1 MNNETGKLAALSSVA
16 FIALTAGQS
25 FAADLEPFTFMTSW
39 YAEAQHGGFYQA
51 KALGLYEAAGLEV
64 TLRMGGPQVNGMQL
78 LLAGETDVYTGYDFQ
93 VLSGVEK
100 GLPVRAVAATFQHDV
115 NGILTH
121 ENVTG
126 LDDLGDRTLLIATSA
141 RTSWWP
147 WLRENFGLN
156 DAQTRPYTFNLQP
169 FMVNPDA
176 AQQAFPWSE
185 PYALQEQGVGYNF
198 YLLADQGYPPYGLTL
213 VTRTDVIDKRGEAL
227 RKFLAATVEGW
238 ESYLE
243 DPAPGNA
250 LIKAAND
257 GAADATLAFGLKTI
271 RDMELVTGG
280 DAAEH
285 GIGTMTAER
294 WKASYDYMVG
304 AELLGAETDWQ
315 QAFTTDFIDTVDHQD
330 K

>member
-1 MNNETGKLAALSSVA
+1 MQKMNTRLAVLTGVALS
-16 FIALTAGQS
+16 ALTAGQS
-25 FAADLEPFTFMTSW
+25 SAADLESFTFMTSW

-51 KALGLYEAAGLEV
+51 KALGLYEAAGLDV

-121 ENVTG
+121 EDVTG
-126 LDDLGDRTLLIATSA
+126 LDDLADKTLLIATSA

-147 WLRENFGLN
+147 WLRENFGLS
-156 DAQTRPYTFNLQP
+156 DAQTQPYTFNLQP
-169 FMVNPDA
+169 FMVNPEA

-185 PYALQEQGVGYNF
+185 PYALQEQGVAHHF
-198 YLLADQGYPPYGLTL
+198 YLLADKGYPPYGLTL
-213 VTRTDVIDKRGEAL
+213 VTRHDVIGERGEVL
-227 RKFLAATVEGW
+227 QKFLSATVEGW
-238 ESYLE
+238 KSYLE
-243 DPAPGNA
+243 DPEPGNV
-250 LIKAAND
+250 LIKEAND
-257 GAADATLAFGLKTI
+257 GATDATLAFGLKTI
-271 RDMELVTGG
+271 RDMQLVTGG

-285 GIGTMTAER
+285 GIGTMTAAR
-294 WKASYDYMVG
+294 WQASYDYMVG
-304 AELLGAETDWQ
+304 ADLLSAGTDWQ
-315 QAFTTDFIDTVDHQD
+315 QAFTTEFIDNVHQQA